1 MAKHSSWPGAAWR
14 LAVFR
19 QIRRTTEVPGAIA
32 QADKPRNYA
41 QTWVSRKSSLA
52 SRSPV

>member
-1 MAKHSSWPGAAWR
+1 MMAKRTSPREWFTFVA
-14 LAVFR
+14 FR

-32 QADKPRNYA
+32 RANKSKNYA
-41 QTWVSRKSSLA
+41 QTWVSRKSSLV